1 MDVKVNIV
9 SCPCNVRELNPGNN
23 LGPVNIVGAS
33 KIDVV
38 PANPPQK
45 PFATVTIYF
54 VRNYGIVPGMA
65 VDPCGGSAGAS
76 APPFPLLALPVAL
89 QFEAKDEEQTIMKG
103 GDKNNW
109 FEVRVRPI
117 KADEN

>member
-1 MDVKVNIV
+1 MDIKVNIV

-45 PFATVTIYF
+45 PFASVTIYF

-65 VDPCGGSAGAS
+65 VDPCGGNAGAS